1 MEYTLTFF
9 PLICTILSLAFIILL
24 EKYRLLKITSSKKIQ
39 ELEKNCQKLQDI
51 LNKKEHSYKLY
62 LERNQEEQNIE
73 NDLFDNPSKFYGLK
87 PTCMTPMEA
96 GMFFYIYKALE
107 NIIPNENKRKNYFVF
122 PQVALH
128 SFVNIHKTIENDN
141 PTVYNI
147 ARRNFVAKSVDFIIC
162 YHYSEKRPYMNYSD
176 HYYKPLL
183 LIEIDGNSHFSP
195 KAYGKENLLQQ
206 QKRDHFK
213 NQLTEDLNIPLLRYV
228 PDKIKNPDENEKQ
241 SRPCVCPKDLTNIQ
255 YLLQENLKII
265 S

>member
-1 MEYTLTFF
+1 MKYTLTFF

-24 EKYRLLKITSSKKIQ
+24 EKYRLLKITSSTKIQ
-39 ELEKNCQKLQDI
+39 ELEKNYQKLQDI
-51 LNKKEHSYKLY
+51 LDKKDHSYKLY
-62 LERNQEEQNIE
+62 LECKQEEQKIE
-73 NDLFDNPSKFYGLK
+73 KALLDNPSDFYWLK

-147 ARRNFVAKSVDFIIC
+147 ARRNFVAKSIDFIIC
-162 YHYSEKRPYMNYSD
+162 YHYSEKRPHMNYSD

-183 LIEIDGNSHFSP
+183 LIEIDGNSHFLP
-195 KAYGKENLLQQ
+195 KAYGKENLFQQ

-213 NQLTEDLNIPLLRYV
+213 NSLTEDLNIPLLRYV
-228 PDKIKNPDENEKQ
+228 PEKVKNLDEKDKPYQ
-241 SRPCVCPKDLTNIQ
+241 SYICQTDLTNIQ
-255 YLLQENLKII
+255 NLLQENLKII
-265 S
+265 F